1 MILKKIVM
9 HNFRQYID
17 SVIEFSFDDEKNVTL
32 VMGDNGAGKT
42 TLAQAFLWCLY
53 GDTDFKIK
61 EVINRRLRDQMLQG
75 QKEYVEVAVTVNY
88 NDRDY
93 NIKRRQGI
101 IKRQIK
107 IEEEKSD
114 LTICFKESGNIKFL
128 GDTEKYFLIKRMLPK
143 ELSRFFFFDGERIRI
158 MSDDIDHGKS
168 KDFKEAVSGLVGL
181 NSIQGAIRHLKPS
194 TSDATVIGY
203 YKRKIDAAG
212 DAKLSQYSNQIAGL
226 TADKEKLEQR
236 VGELIPQIE
245 SYKNEE
251 VRLRTE
257 IMSATPQLQLK
268 NNYEKLQKEIKGYH
282 LRKMETISKQLLT
295 CIDNGL
301 YSFISKKIVE
311 DVEPELKKVGG
322 VDKGIPTLQ
331 APALLYLL
339 KSGKCICGEPLIP
352 GEAHFDAVHQLLDY
366 VPPKSLGTMLYE
378 VRKKNKSI
386 TNIGNGFF
394 EQFQSIVKSVRE
406 LDEIIEKKQAEA
418 ADVFNRLA
426 DTSEGE
432 RAKVKLLRVQ
442 EECKRL
448 ENEQVNKLGK
458 IGILQDKIERIEIE
472 RNKLV
477 NISVKNEGYIR
488 SLTYAQCLYEK
499 FSSKYASLE
508 EQTRIRLEDK
518 INQIFPRIYE
528 GGMRIEVD
536 DKYNIRVI
544 VEDDELMDDEIEKN
558 TAQSYSVIFAFITS
572 VIAMAKE
579 KVMNDTN
586 MEEWEKEIFR
596 EAEGYP
602 LVMDAPLSNFDK
614 TRIEQICTI
623 IPSVA
628 KQVVFFIKDTDGEVA
643 EKHMNAKIGKKY
655 TITKVNGSLIHAKIT
670 EE

>member
-1 MILKKIVM
+1 MR
-9 HNFRQYID
+9 NFRQYID
-17 SVIEFSFDDEKNVTL
+17 STIEFSFDEDKNVTL

-61 EVINRRLRDQMLQG
+61 EVINRKIRDQMLQG
-75 QKEYVEVAVTVNY
+75 QKEYVEVLVTVNY
-88 NDRDY
+88 NDKDY
-93 NIKRRQGI
+93 NIKRRQGVI
-101 IKRQIK
+101 RRQIK

-114 LTICFKESGNIKFL
+114 LTISFKENGNVKFL
-128 GDTEKYFLIKRMLPK
+128 GDTEKYYLVKRMLPK
-143 ELSRFFFFDGERIRI
+143 ELSRFFFFDGERIRV

-212 DAKLSQYSNQIAGL
+212 DAKLRQYSSQIEEL
-226 TADKEKLEQR
+226 TADKGKLEQR
-236 VGELIPQIE
+236 VEELIPQIE

-251 VRLRTE
+251 VRLRAA

-268 NNYEKLQKEIKGYH
+268 KEYEKIQKDIEGYR
-282 LRKMETISKQLLT
+282 LRKKETISKQLLT
-295 CIDNGL
+295 CINNGL

-311 DVEPELKKVGG
+311 DVELELKNVGG

-352 GEAHFDAVHQLLDY
+352 GEVHFDAIRKLLDY
-366 VPPKSLGTMLYE
+366 VPPKSLGTMLSE
-378 VRKKNKSI
+378 VRKKNK
-386 TNIGNGFF
+386 NIRNTGDSFF
-394 EQFQSIVKSVRE
+394 EQFQSIVKNVRE
-406 LDEIIEKKQAEA
+406 LDETIEKKQAET
-418 ADVFNRLA
+418 ADIFNRLA

-432 RAKVKLLRVQ
+432 RAKVKLIRVR

-458 IGILQDKIERIEIE
+458 IEALQERIDRIETE

-477 NISVKNEGYIR
+477 NINVKNEGYIR

-508 EQTRIRLEDK
+508 EQTRKRLEDK
-518 INQIFPRIYE
+518 INEIFPSIYE
-528 GGMRIEVD
+528 GGMKIEVD
-536 DKYNIRVI
+536 NKYNIRVI
-544 VEDDELMDDEIEKN
+544 VEDDELIDDEIEKN

-579 KVMNDTN
+579 KVMNDTT

-643 EKHMNAKIGKKY
+643 EKHMDSKIGKKY
-655 TITKVNGSLIHAKIT
+655 TIIKVNGSQTYSKIT
-670 EE
+670 EEKGNV